1 MAPLTA
7 PPPSPRPSRERRPPP
22 AGSLAESL
30 NYAVEGVIYVL
41 RTQRNMRIE
50 LGLSFLAL
58 VGGLVFGVTRGE
70 LLAILLV
77 GALVIVAEMIN
88 TAFEATIDIA
98 TSSFDP
104 RAKVAKDVAAGAV
117 LVCAVVALG
126 VAYLVFAD
134 RLAHPTSVA
143 IARVRTSPVHLTVIA
158 TALVLIAVIAGKAL
172 IGRGTPARGGLPSG
186 HAAIAFSSFTA
197 VTFISADM
205 RHNVLV
211 TVLAFVMA
219 SLAAHSRVESGI
231 HTFPEVLA
239 GAVLGCVVT
248 VIVFQLWY

>member
-1 MAPLTA
+1 MARVEA
-7 PPPSPRPSRERRPPP
+7 PPPDPRPSRERRPPS
-22 AGSLAESL
+22 GSLAESL
-30 NYAVEGVIYVL
+30 NYAVEGIIHVL
-41 RTQRNMRIE
+41 RTQRNMQIE
-50 LGLSFLAL
+50 LALAIAAL
-58 VGGLVFGVTRGE
+58 VGGLVFGVTRAE

-88 TAFEATIDIA
+88 TAIEATIDIA

-104 RAKVAKDVAAGAV
+104 RAKIAKDVAAGAV

-134 RLAHPTSVA
+134 RLSHPTSVF
-143 IARVRTSPVHLTVIA
+143 IDRVRTSPVHLTVIA
-158 TALVLIAVIAGKAL
+158 TALVLIAVIVGKAL
-172 IGRGTPARGGLPSG
+172 TGSGTPARGGWPSG
-186 HAAIAFSSFTA
+186 HAAVAFASFTA
-197 VTFISADM
+197 VAFISANS

-219 SLAAHSRVESGI
+219 SLAAHTRVEAGI
-231 HTFPEVLA
+231 HTFGEALA
-239 GAVLGCVVT
+239 GAVLGCVIT